1 MTGARV
7 VFRYKPML
15 GRLSPTATIG
25 LSLNE
30 KWWRIDAYVD
40 SGAAYS
46 IVHGDF
52 ARDVGFDFE
61 RGERL
66 LVKVGDGSL
75 IPVFMHRVPLQIGPH
90 RLEARIGFLIISES
104 VFIFSDDWMSSSIS
118 ECASTSASE
127 P

>member
-1 MTGARV
+1 MNGGRV

-15 GRLSPTATIG
+15 GQLAPTATIG
-25 LSLNE
+25 LCLNE
-30 KWWRIDAYVD
+30 TWWRVDAYVD

-61 RGERL
+61 RGERI
-66 LVKVGDGSL
+66 LVKVGDGSFCTAFHCKL
-75 IPVFMHRVPLQIGPH
+75 DHTVSKREWVFP
-90 RLEARIGFLIISES
+90 IISES
-104 VFIFSDDWMSSSIS
+104 VFTFSDGWMSSSIS

-127 P
+127 R